1 MPKSAQYIVRQS
13 PARTGYLLTGPENEA
28 SCSLTEKDWLDWL
41 EEHRAFAFHGRNGQI
56 NLLKEK
62 RKRGGGGYWYA
73 YRRHAGRMVKRYI
86 GLSAQVSMER
96 LEEVSVLLVDDS
108 EVELSSAPVAQTE
121 QAAIATNSIQFEP
134 LLVPKLQLPRAQRSL
149 LLREH
154 LLEMLDKGLERKL
167 TLIAGPAGFG
177 KTTLIGQWLAER
189 GAQADF
195 SHVASVTLDEGDND
209 PIRFWRYIIAACQR
223 FRANIGEDALT
234 LLSAHRLPPFKPLDL
249 MLTALLNELSQLERP
264 AVLILDD
271 FHVINS
277 AQVAQMLSF
286 FLEHL
291 PTSFHLIIL
300 IRGDPPFSI
309 ARLRAR
315 NEMLDIYP
323 PDLAFSLEE
332 TRVFLNQELSF
343 TLSQQ
348 TLRQIYE
355 RVEGWP
361 TGLRLLVR
369 ALSWTS
375 QEQGIERV
383 LAAFAG
389 SRWDVQDYFL
399 REVLHTLPTE
409 QQDFLLQTSILPRI
423 TAALCDAIT
432 GRSDAARLIEALRGG
447 DLFLIPLDAT
457 GEWMRYLSLFAESM
471 QQEARRR
478 LGDEQLSLL
487 AARASRWYEE
497 HGMLAEAIGTALDA
511 ADPLRSADLIERF
524 VESRRMSNMFVIPEW
539 YSLRRWLE
547 RLPEEELAR
556 RPDLCLHYA
565 MSLLFIT
572 FIALDGQRV
581 LTGRERIYTLLQ
593 VAEQQ
598 WRDAN
603 NTAKLAEV
611 FAFRALLDR
620 QEGKLLSAVT
630 WARQSLA
637 WLPPEDRTW
646 RNLSLTVVGIGELF
660 GGTLGTARATLLEA
674 LGLSELQGNTL
685 YARATRGMLSGVSI
699 EQGELRHACE
709 QLRQIQTE
717 ARAQEDRDDIA
728 HTQLGLAQILYQWND
743 LQAAE
748 QAAHEALEIGEVMQ
762 VEEFQFRA
770 TLRLALIEQA
780 RGQSM
785 QAQQRLIGWLV
796 RGQVPTTPFS
806 YQLTREVQATLARI
820 QLANGDLVAVE
831 RWFASIER
839 SGETLPLL
847 QQRREQVLQAR
858 LFLVQG
864 ESAAAIEKLEDLYA
878 SAMQTGHIFFM
889 LEVQVVLILAYARQG
904 VQVKA
909 REQLRDLLLAARAE
923 GYLRLFLDEGEELF
937 DLLRGLLPHLRE
949 NVLLAYARH
958 ILNAFPQ
965 HGTTSQKTISELPL
979 VEPLSP
985 QERKVLRLLASGNS
999 NAAIAHELVVSVNT
1013 VRTQVQSIYRKLNVG
1028 NRVEASAIA
1037 NQFDLM

>member
-1 MPKSAQYIVRQS
+1 MPKSAQYKVRLPPEGS
-13 PARTGYLLTGPENEA
+13 GYLLTGPENEA
-28 SCSLTEKDWLDWL
+28 SRSLSEEDWLDWL

-62 RKRGGGGYWYA
+62 RERGGEGYWYA
-73 YRRHAGRMVKRYI
+73 YRRHAGRMVKRYV
-86 GLSAQVSMER
+86 GRSAQVSMER
-96 LEEVSVLLVDDS
+96 LEEVSALLAYEDQAERASVP
-108 EVELSSAPVAQTE
+108 LAQTR
-121 QAAIATNSIQFEP
+121 QTSIAANSVPFEP

-167 TLIAGPAGFG
+167 TLIAGPAGYG
-177 KTTLIGQWLAER
+177 KTTLVGQWLVER

-195 SHVASVTLDEGDND
+195 PRVASFTLDEGDND
-209 PIRFWRYIIAACQR
+209 PIRFWRYIIAACQG
-223 FRANIGEDALT
+223 FRAEVGAEALA

-277 AQVAQMLSF
+277 SQVAEMLSF

-291 PTSFHLIIL
+291 PTSLHLIIL

-315 NEMLDIYP
+315 NEILDIYP

-332 TRVFLNQELSF
+332 TRAFLSQELSF
-343 TLSQQ
+343 AFSPQI
-348 TLRQIYE
+348 LRQIYE

-375 QEQGIERV
+375 REQGIEHV
-383 LAAFAG
+383 LATFAG
-389 SRWDVQDYFL
+389 SRWNVQDYFFS
-399 REVLHTLPTE
+399 EVLYRLPT
-409 QQDFLLQTSILPRI
+409 QQQEFLLQTSILPRI

-432 GRSDAARLIEALRGG
+432 GRKDAVRLIEALRGG
-447 DLFLIPLDAT
+447 DLFLIPLDVT
-457 GEWMRYLSLFAESM
+457 GEWMRYHSLFAESM

-478 LGDEQLSLL
+478 LGDERLSQL
-487 AARASRWYEE
+487 AAQASRWYEE
-497 HGMLAEAIGTALDA
+497 HGLLAEAIETALDA
-511 ADPLRSADLIERF
+511 ADSLHAADLIELF
-524 VESRRMSNMFVIPEW
+524 IESRQQGNIYAISEV

-547 RLPEEELAR
+547 RLPEEELSR

-565 MSLLFIT
+565 MNLLFIT
-572 FIALDGQRV
+572 MEGPRLLI
-581 LTGRERIYTLLQ
+581 GRERIYHLLQ

-598 WRDAN
+598 WRDTN

-630 WARQSLA
+630 WARQALT
-637 WLPPEDRTW
+637 WLLPEDRTW
-646 RNLSLTVVGIGELF
+646 RNLSLTVVGIGEMLD
-660 GGTLGTARATLLEA
+660 GTLDAARNALLEA
-674 LGLSELQGNTL
+674 LGLSEQQGNTI

-709 QLRQIQTE
+709 QLRQIQAE
-717 ARAQEDRDDIA
+717 ARVQEDRDDIA

-748 QAAHEALEIGEVMQ
+748 QAAHEALEIGDAMW

-770 TLRLALIEQA
+770 TLRLALIEHV

-785 QAQQRLIGWLV
+785 QAQQRLISWLV
-796 RGQVPTTPFS
+796 RAQVPTSPFS

-820 QLANGDLVAVE
+820 QLASGDMASVE
-831 RWFASIER
+831 RWFASSER

-858 LFLVQG
+858 LLLAQG
-864 ESAAAIEKLEDLYA
+864 EIAAAIEKLEDLYA
-878 SAMQTGHIFFM
+878 SAVQTGHHFFM
-889 LEVQVVLILAYARQG
+889 LEVQVVLALAYARQG
-904 VQVKA
+904 AHPKA
-909 REQLRDLLLAARAE
+909 REQLRDVLVATHAE

-937 DLLRGLLPHLRE
+937 DLLRGLLSYLRE
-949 NVLLAYARH
+949 NMLLAYARH
-958 ILNAFPQ
+958 ILNAFTR
-965 HGTTSQKTISELPL
+965 HGTAIQKATPEAPFL
-979 VEPLSP
+979 EPLSQ
-985 QERKVLRLLASGNS
+985 QERKVLRLLAAGNS
-999 NAAIAHELVVSVNT
+999 NAAIASELVVSVNT
-1013 VRTQVQSIYRKLNVG
+1013 VRTQVQSIYRKLNVS
-1028 NRVEASAIA
+1028 NRVEASAVA
-1037 NQFDLM
+1037 RQLDLK

>member
-1 MPKSAQYIVRQS
+1 V
-13 PARTGYLLTGPENEA
+13 PAPL
-28 SCSLTEKDWLDWL
+28 
-41 EEHRAFAFHGRNGQI
+41 
-56 NLLKEK
+56 
-62 RKRGGGGYWYA
+62 
-73 YRRHAGRMVKRYI
+73 
-86 GLSAQVSMER
+86 
-96 LEEVSVLLVDDS
+96 
-108 EVELSSAPVAQTE
+108 AQTE
-121 QAAIATNSIQFEP
+121 QTAIATNSIQFEP

-167 TLIAGPAGFG
+167 TLIAGPAGYG
-177 KTTLIGQWLAER
+177 KTTLVGQWIEELSVQE
-189 GAQADF
+189 DF
-195 SHVASVTLDEGDND
+195 PHVASVTLDEGDND

-223 FRANIGEDALT
+223 FRVEVGAEALT

-271 FHVINS
+271 FHLIS
-277 AQVAQMLSF
+277 SSQIAEMLSF

-315 NEMLDIYP
+315 NEILDIYP

-332 TRVFLNQELSF
+332 TRIFLDQELSF

-348 TLRQIYE
+348 TARQIYE

-375 QEQGIERV
+375 QEQGIEHV

-389 SRWDVQDYFL
+389 SRWNVQDYFL
-399 REVLHTLPTE
+399 SEVLHTLPPE
-409 QQDFLLQTSILPRI
+409 LQEFLLQTSILPRM
-423 TAALCDAIT
+423 TTALCNAVT
-432 GRSDAARLIEALRGG
+432 GREDAVRLIEALRGG

-478 LGDEQLSLL
+478 LGDEQLSQL

-572 FIALDGQRV
+572 FIAMGEQRF
-581 LTGRERIYTLLQ
+581 LTGRKRIYSLLQ

-630 WARQSLA
+630 WARQALA

-646 RNLSLTVVGIGELF
+646 RNLSLTVVGIGEQF
-660 GGTLGTARATLLEA
+660 GGTLSTARATLLEA

-685 YARATRGMLSGVSI
+685 YARATRGMLGGVSI

-709 QLRQIQTE
+709 QLRQIQAE

-728 HTQLGLAQILYQWND
+728 HTQLALAQ
-743 LQAAE
+743 
-748 QAAHEALEIGEVMQ
+748 
-762 VEEFQFRA
+762 
-770 TLRLALIEQA
+770 
-780 RGQSM
+780 
-785 QAQQRLIGWLV
+785 
-796 RGQVPTTPFS
+796 
-806 YQLTREVQATLARI
+806 
-820 QLANGDLVAVE
+820 
-831 RWFASIER
+831 
-839 SGETLPLL
+839 
-847 QQRREQVLQAR
+847 
-858 LFLVQG
+858 
-864 ESAAAIEKLEDLYA
+864 
-878 SAMQTGHIFFM
+878 
-889 LEVQVVLILAYARQG
+889 
-904 VQVKA
+904 
-909 REQLRDLLLAARAE
+909 
-923 GYLRLFLDEGEELF
+923 
-937 DLLRGLLPHLRE
+937 
-949 NVLLAYARH
+949 
-958 ILNAFPQ
+958 
-965 HGTTSQKTISELPL
+965 
-979 VEPLSP
+979 
-985 QERKVLRLLASGNS
+985 
-999 NAAIAHELVVSVNT
+999 
-1013 VRTQVQSIYRKLNVG
+1013 
-1028 NRVEASAIA
+1028 
-1037 NQFDLM
+1037 

>member
-1 MPKSAQYIVRQS
+1 MPKSAQYKVRLS
-13 PARTGYLLTGPENEA
+13 PGSGYLLTEPGNEA
-28 SCSLTEKDWLDWL
+28 SRSLSEEDWRNWL

-62 RKRGGGGYWYA
+62 RKRGGEGYWYA
-73 YRRHAGRMVKRYI
+73 YRRYAGKMIKRYL
-86 GLSAQVSMER
+86 GRSAQVSIER
-96 LEEVSVLLVDDS
+96 LEELSMLLADEGEAEQV
-108 EVELSSAPVAQTE
+108 SAPLAQSKQTS
-121 QAAIATNSIQFEP
+121 IAMNPIPFEP

-177 KTTLIGQWLAER
+177 KTTLVGQWIEER
-189 GAQADF
+189 GVQADF
-195 SHVASVTLDEGDND
+195 PRVASVTLDEGDND
-209 PIRFWRYIIAACQR
+209 PLRFWRYIITACQS
-223 FRANIGEDALT
+223 FRMEVGDEALA
-234 LLSAHRLPPFKPLDL
+234 LLRAHRLPPFKPLDL
-249 MLTALLNELSQLERP
+249 MLTTLLNELSQLERP

-271 FHVINS
+271 FHVIS
-277 AQVAQMLSF
+277 SPQVAEMLSF

-315 NEMLDIYP
+315 NEILDIYP
-323 PDLAFSLEE
+323 PDLSFSLEE

-343 TLSQQ
+343 TLSLQ

-355 RVEGWP
+355 RLEGWP

-375 QEQGIERV
+375 REQGIEYV

-389 SRWDVQDYFL
+389 SRWNVQDYFL
-399 REVLHTLPTE
+399 SEVLHTLPTE
-409 QQDFLLQTSILPRI
+409 QQEFLLQTSILPRI
-423 TAALCDAIT
+423 TVALCDAIT
-432 GRSDAARLIEALRGG
+432 GREDAARLIEALRGG
-447 DLFLIPLDAT
+447 DLFLIPLDGT

-478 LGDEQLSLL
+478 LGDEQLSQL

-497 HGMLAEAIGTALDA
+497 HGLLAEAIETALDA
-511 ADPLRSADLIERF
+511 ADPLHAANLIGRF
-524 VESRRMSNMFVIPEW
+524 IESRRLGNIFAIPEL
-539 YSLRRWLE
+539 YNLRRWLE
-547 RLPEEELAR
+547 RLPEEELAC

-565 MSLLFIT
+565 MTLLFLT
-572 FIALDGQRV
+572 MEGQRF
-581 LTGRERIYTLLQ
+581 LIGRERIYSLLQ

-646 RNLSLTVVGIGELF
+646 RNLSLTVVGIGELL
-660 GGTLGTARATLLEA
+660 GGTLSTARATLLEA
-674 LGLSELQGNTL
+674 LSFSELQGNTL

-699 EQGELRHACE
+699 EQGELRYACE
-709 QLRQIQTE
+709 QLRQIQAE
-717 ARAQEDRDDIA
+717 ARVQEDRDDIA
-728 HTQLGLAQILYQWND
+728 HTQLGLAQIMYQWND

-748 QAAHEALEIGEVMQ
+748 QAAHETLEIGEAMQ
-762 VEEFQFRA
+762 VEEFLFRA
-770 TLRLALIEQA
+770 TLRLALIEHA
-780 RGQSM
+780 RGQSI
-785 QAQQRLIGWLV
+785 QAQQRLISWLA
-796 RGQVPTTPFS
+796 RGQVPTSPFS

-820 QLANGDLVAVE
+820 QLAGGNLVAVE

-858 LFLVQG
+858 LLLAQG
-864 ESAAAIEKLEDLYA
+864 EIAVAIEKLEDLYA
-878 SAMQTGHIFFM
+878 SAAQTGHISFM
-889 LEVQVVLILAYARQG
+889 LEVQVVLALAYARQG
-904 VQVKA
+904 AHAKA
-909 REQLRDLLLAARAE
+909 REQLHDVLLAAHAE

-937 DLLRGLLPHLRE
+937 DRLRGLLPHLRE
-949 NVLLAYARH
+949 NMLHAYARH
-958 ILNAFPQ
+958 ILSAFTQ
-965 HGTTSQKTISELPL
+965 HGTTPPRAISEAPL
-979 VEPLSP
+979 LEPLSQ
-985 QERKVLRLLASGNS
+985 QERKVLRLLAAGNS
-999 NAAIAHELVVSVNT
+999 NAAIASELVVSVNT
-1013 VRTQVQSIYRKLNVG
+1013 IRTQVQSIYRKLNVG

-1037 NQFDLM
+1037 NQLDLT

>member
-1 MPKSAQYIVRQS
+1 MPKSAQYIVRPS
-13 PARTGYLLTGPENEA
+13 LEGADYLLTGPENEA
-28 SCSLTEKDWLDWL
+28 ARSLSEEDWLDWL
-41 EEHRAFAFHGRNGQI
+41 GEHRAFAFHGRNGQI
-56 NLLKEK
+56 NLLKER
-62 RKRGGGGYWYA
+62 RKRGGEGYWYA
-73 YRRHAGRMVKRYI
+73 YRRHAGRMVKRYV
-86 GLSAQVSMER
+86 GGSAQVSMER
-96 LEEVSVLLVDDS
+96 LEELSVLLTDEDEAEQAS
-108 EVELSSAPVAQTE
+108 IPLAQTE
-121 QAAIATNSIQFEP
+121 QVAIATNSIQLEP

-167 TLIAGPAGFG
+167 TLIAGPAGYG
-177 KTTLIGQWLAER
+177 KTTLVGQWIEER
-189 GAQADF
+189 SAQTNF
-195 SHVASVTLDEGDND
+195 PRVASVTLDEGDND
-209 PIRFWRYIIAACQR
+209 PIRFWRYIITACQR
-223 FRANIGEDALT
+223 FRTEIGAETLAL
-234 LLSAHRLPPFKPLDL
+234 LNAHRLPPFKPLDL
-249 MLTALLNELSQLERP
+249 MLTALLNELSNLERP

-277 AQVAQMLSF
+277 PQVTEMLSF

-309 ARLRAR
+309 ARLRAH
-315 NEMLDIYP
+315 NEILDIYP

-332 TRVFLNQELSF
+332 TRIFLNQELSF

-361 TGLRLLVR
+361 TGLRLLIR

-375 QEQGIERV
+375 REQGIEHV

-389 SRWDVQDYFL
+389 SRWNVQDYFL
-399 REVLHTLPTE
+399 SEVLHTLPTE
-409 QQDFLLQTSILPRI
+409 QQEFLLQTSILPRI
-423 TAALCDAIT
+423 TAALCDAVT
-432 GRSDAARLIEALRGG
+432 GSEDAARLIEALRGG
-447 DLFLIPLDAT
+447 DLFLIPLDGT

-471 QQEARRR
+471 QQEARRW
-478 LGDEQLSLL
+478 LGAEQLGQL

-497 HGMLAEAIGTALDA
+497 HGLLAEAIETALGA
-511 ADPLRSADLIERF
+511 ADMPHAADLIERF
-524 VESRRMSNMFVIPEW
+524 IESRQQGNIYAIPEA

-547 RLPEEELAR
+547 WLPEEELVR

-565 MSLLFIT
+565 MTLLFIT
-572 FIALDGQRV
+572 MEGQRF
-581 LTGRERIYTLLQ
+581 LTGRERIYFLLQ

-630 WARQSLA
+630 WARQALA
-637 WLPPEDRTW
+637 WLPQEDHTW
-646 RNLSLTVVGIGELF
+646 RNLSLTVVGIGELL
-660 GGTLGTARATLLEA
+660 GGTLSTARATLLEA

-709 QLRQIQTE
+709 QLRQIQAE

-728 HTQLGLAQILYQWND
+728 HTQLALAQIMYQWND

-748 QAAHEALEIGEVMQ
+748 QATHEALEIGKAMQ

-770 TLRLALIEQA
+770 TLRLALIEHA

-785 QAQQRLIGWLV
+785 QAQQRLIAWLA

-806 YQLTREVQATLARI
+806 YQLTREVQAILARI
-820 QLANGDLVAVE
+820 QLASGNLAAVE
-831 RWFASIER
+831 RWFVSNER

-858 LFLVQG
+858 LLLAQG
-864 ESAAAIEKLEDLYA
+864 ESAAAIEKLEELHT
-878 SAMQTGHIFFM
+878 SAAQTGHVLLM

-904 VQVKA
+904 AQVKA
-909 REQLRDLLLAARAE
+909 REQLRDVLLAAHAE
-923 GYLRLFLDEGEELF
+923 GYLRLFLDEGEELL
-937 DLLRGLLPHLRE
+937 DLLRGLLTYPRE
-949 NVLLAYARH
+949 NTLLAYVRH

-965 HGTTSQKTISELPL
+965 NGITPQRAISEAPFL
-979 VEPLSP
+979 EPLSQ
-985 QERKVLRLLASGNS
+985 QERKVLRLLAAGNS
-999 NAAIAHELVVSVNT
+999 NAAIASELVVSVNT
-1013 VRTQVQSIYRKLNVG
+1013 VRTQVQSIYRKLNVS

-1037 NQFDLM
+1037 KQFDLT